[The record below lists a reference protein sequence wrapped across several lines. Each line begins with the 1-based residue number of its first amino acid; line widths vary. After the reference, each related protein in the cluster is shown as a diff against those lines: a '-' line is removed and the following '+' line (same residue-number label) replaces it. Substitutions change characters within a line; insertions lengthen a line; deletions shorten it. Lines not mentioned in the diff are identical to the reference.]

1 MTEKE
6 KQGRPRVK
14 RDPWDFE
21 GPYSV
26 EPFYAWYPRPE
37 EAES

>member
-1 MTEKE
+1 LKR
-6 KQGRPRVK
+6 KQGRPRTK

-26 EPFYAWYPRPE
+26 EPFYGWFPK
-37 EAES
+37 EAEG